1 MADISAP
8 LQVPDRD
15 LNDRAVHDRTAAV
28 PRDSGWTRAGGFFDR
43 LNGILSYA
51 KGLPVIT
58 LIGSLLVGYF
68 QFLSAYQDK
77 VSAQAKEDMTEATS
91 TFSDIA
97 NAFSEAQMLQQII
110 YFDYA
115 AALAASADGDAQAL
129 QTKDAQATY
138 LPYQH
143 ARTTLRQNSDLFA
156 RKAEIYIDWA
166 SDFARDPAETKTPTT
181 DPLNESLLGVYNFDC
196 DDDANVPSFRTED
209 DNGNKLPAPPPPLC
223 KFKTDEVIYDPPGS
237 YVRLCARADNGKI
250 VPERPALTLHWYS
263 AKHQLLAMHYC
274 FERLHGQLLAAR
286 EWASQSSL
294 GPEQKTSFVA
304 KEPDMHTALSNQAVR
319 LNAFMSLAMFQME
332 NIRVKY
338 RPVGFACHIPF
349 VTPFIDLFST
359 YCTPVRTAPVRRA
372 QETGEARQ
380 SS

>member
-8 LQVPDRD
+8 LQVPDQQVQ
-15 LNDRAVHDRTAAV
+15 NRAASA
-28 PRDSGWTRAGGFFDR
+28 PRKDGWSRAGAFFDR
-43 LNGILSYA
+43 LNNVLSYA

-68 QFLSAYQDK
+68 QYLSAYQDK
-77 VSAQAKEDMTEATS
+77 VSAQAREDMTAATS

-97 NAFSEAQMLQQII
+97 DAYSEAQMLQQIL
-110 YFDYA
+110 YFDYT
-115 AALAASADGDAQAL
+115 AALAVNADGDAQAI
-129 QTKDAQATY
+129 QTKSAQASYT
-138 LPYQH
+138 PYEH
-143 ARTTLRQNSDLFA
+143 ARNTLRQNSDLLA

-166 SDFARDPAETKTPTT
+166 SDFGRDPAEMKTPTT

-196 DDDANVPSFRTED
+196 DDVSNIPHFKDTD
-209 DNGNKLPAPPPPLC
+209 DSGNKLQLADDPPLC
-223 KFKTDEVIYDPPGS
+223 RFDPTEKIYDPPGT
-237 YVRLCARADNGKI
+237 YVRLCARDNGNI
-250 VPERPALTLHWYS
+250 VPDKPALTLHWFA

-274 FERLHGQLLAAR
+274 FERLHKQLLAAR
-286 EWASQSSL
+286 QWASQSSL
-294 GPEQKTSFVA
+294 SPEQKAHFIA
-304 KEPDMHTALSNQAVR
+304 KQVDMYNGLTNQAVR

-349 VTPFIDLFST
+349 VTPFVDLFSN

-372 QETGEARQ
+372 EEAARQ
-380 SS
+380 NS

>member
-1 MADISAP
+1 MADITAP
-8 LQVPDRD
+8 IQVPDHQIQ
-15 LNDRAVHDRTAAV
+15 NRATAA
-28 PRDSGWTRAGGFFDR
+28 PREAGWTRAGAFFDR
-43 LNGILSYA
+43 LNNVLSYA
-51 KGLPVIT
+51 RGLPVIT

-68 QFLSAYQDK
+68 QYLSAYQDK
-77 VSAQAKEDMTEATS
+77 VSAQAKEDMTAATS

-97 NAFSEAQMLQQII
+97 DAFSEAQMLQQIL

-115 AALAASADGDAQAL
+115 AALAIDADGDAQAI
-129 QTKDAQATY
+129 QTKSAQATY
-138 LPYQH
+138 PPYEH
-143 ARTTLRQNSDLFA
+143 ARNALRQNSDLFA

-294 GPEQKTSFVA
+294 SPEQKTSFVA